1 MSIKALEVRIVRNE
15 LVAIVE
21 WVPAWELPILEAM
34 HQSATVLS
42 QSTFD
47 DRQPPDVQE
56 EYKRLETRYG
66 RTTNEDSSRGLPFV
80 AAVFGQF
87 NVGYGRLGD
96 AIKAATVETP
106 PADASDLLAAPTTVE
121 GTKA

>member
-1 MSIKALEVRIVRNE
+1 MSIKALELRIVRNE
-15 LVAIVE
+15 LVVIVE

-34 HQSATVLS
+34 HQSVSLIG

-47 DRQPPDVQE
+47 DREPPDVQE

-66 RTTNEDSSRGLPFV
+66 RTTNEDGSRGLPFV
-80 AAVFGQF
+80 AAVYGQF
-87 NVGYGRLGD
+87 NVGYSRLAD
-96 AIKAATVETP
+96 AIKAAIVETP
-106 PADASDLLAAPTTVE
+106 PADASDLLSAPVTVE

>member
-15 LVAIVE
+15 LATFVE
-21 WVPAWELPILEAM
+21 WFPSWELPILEAM
-34 HQSATVLS
+34 HQSATVVG
-42 QSTFD
+42 QSTM
-47 DRQPPDVQE
+47 DRDAPDVQD

-66 RTTNEDSSRGLPFV
+66 RTTNEDGSRGLPYV
-80 AAVFGQF
+80 AAVYGQF
-87 NVGYGRLGD
+87 NVGYSRLGD

-106 PADASDLLAAPTTVE
+106 PADASDLLGSPVTVE